1 LVQQGHFQIDSVVD
15 EDDEKGNIDLVL
27 VLVFVCWCIVEIVLT
42 FDFSMIEGTT
52 NWTNNRKIIEENNL
66 PASARHF
73 SGYFLAY
80 SSWARAN
87 FGHENGVTL
96 PSTFK

>member
-15 EDDEKGNIDLVL
+15 DDEKGNIDLV
-27 VLVFVCWCIVEIVLT
+27 FVCWRIVEIVLT
-42 FDFSMIEGTT
+42 FDLSMIEGTT
-52 NWTNNRKIIEENNL
+52 NWTNSRKIIEENNL